1 MAEQYQE
8 GQRLL
13 GSDDKI
19 YVVQGGVPR
28 EEITPPDVT
37 PVYKRPAKAEKPEKP
52 AAKFRDATT
61 QEKIDR
67 EVDPNLAYQINEDT
81 NQLVFVG
88 GQTPSKPAMAPDTN
102 RLPQIY
108 TGLSATKDLRKLAD
122 NFLSVGK
129 QAGNISETPII
140 GSLLGQNRAD
150 LEGSIEILKGIIIQ
164 DQLTRLAKINPA
176 GVTGLANSPTEQE
189 RFVSAIANLN
199 PNQSA
204 EQFAIGVKRAE
215 DYLKRQLKES
225 GGEPV
230 GERAAP
236 VAGLTAALPGD
247 RVVAEIDLKNAKD
260 LQAAWQGNPN
270 LSTEE
275 LIKKLNAISM
285 ANVGS
290 PLTPESIDALQ
301 KDTSRTLQF
310 TPYIAPM
317 EDVTEDMG
325 FIEGIVESATGS
337 ERSTPEIE
345 ATADWTT
352 MPELNELSVAGART
366 GIGTMFTSPEE
377 SVKIIQANYPG
388 VEVRQDAKGNYI
400 LRSQDG
406 KDYGIKPGFRFSDV
420 PRAAAGIFAF
430 TPAGRAATFTGAA
443 LKSGATQAAIEGTEF
458 AAGGEFNAQPIA
470 LATTFGAGGKVIEDV
485 ASAALPRVVD
495 QVRRMRG
502 QPEIPLGAA
511 PEAPAGMAMPSA
523 TTITP
528 EAPVTGAA
536 APTAPTITTPA
547 SGAPASRPG
556 GGAMSTSEETIRT
569 QRAAE
574 LPVPIELARFQRT
587 RDFTEQQRAREL
599 AKNNEVGGPIRDR
612 MAQQQDEL
620 RQNFERFIEGTGS
633 EVWNNPYEQ
642 GGVISDALATLAKR
656 ERTRTNALYKRAE
669 KAGEMR
675 EPVSYQQLTDFIGQQ
690 TPTTRE
696 KLAPVLKTVEEQL
709 LSNDPSKTGMI
720 SLNQMED
727 IRKLINKVAS
737 PGTPDAS
744 FGRDMRMLIDDATK
758 DAGGDVYKQA
768 RASRAK
774 YARDFED
781 IDLIEKVFANKP
793 GSTDRFVALEKV
805 TDKITGDG
813 TPLDSVKHLLGLLD
827 RAGPRGARAKRELQG
842 SVMEKIR
849 DQAYRGIT
857 SDESGQAVIQPA
869 ALNKIITSLNKNGK
883 LDLIFD
889 KKTAELLNTINDVT
903 KDIITSPPGSVNA
916 SGTSS
921 GIMNAI
927 DTLGT
932 FGTTGLPVPAA
943 KILNDFRKAM
953 AARGMRKEVK
963 RLLE

>member
-1 MAEQYQE
+1 MAKNPFDQFDKEDVASVPISSIQPIVAAPKEQ
-8 GQRLL
+8 
-13 GSDDKI
+13 
-19 YVVQGGVPR
+19 P
-28 EEITPPDVT
+28 
-37 PVYKRPAKAEKPEKP
+37 KPEKP
-52 AAKFRDATT
+52 TETFSIATPEQKAAAGL
-61 QEKIDR
+61 
-67 EVDPNLAYQINEDT
+67 DPNRVYQVSSVTGEFKD
-81 NQLVFVG
+81 VG
-88 GQTPSKPAMAPDTN
+88 GQPTAKASTAPDTN
-102 RLPQIY
+102 RLPQLY
-108 TGLSATKDLRKLAD
+108 TGLSAVRDLRKLSD
-122 NFLSVGK
+122 KFLTLGK
-129 QAGNISETPII
+129 QAEGISETPIL

-164 DQLTRLAKINPA
+164 DQLARLAKINPA
-176 GVTGLANSPTEQE
+176 GVAGLANTPGEQE

-199 PNQSA
+199 PNQRP
-204 EQFAIGVKRAE
+204 EQFAIGLKRAE
-215 DYLKRQLKES
+215 DYLNRQLQES

-236 VAGLTAALPGD
+236 VAGLTAALPSD
-247 RVVAEIDLKNAKD
+247 RVVAEIDLKNARD
-260 LQAAWQGNPN
+260 LQAAWQSGK
-270 LSTEE
+270 SIEE
-275 LIKKLNAISM
+275 LNAISV

-290 PLTPESIDALQ
+290 PLTPESIAALTA
-301 KDTSRTLQF
+301 DTNRQLQF
-310 TPYIAPM
+310 QPYLAPM

-325 FIEGIVESATGS
+325 IVEGAIESLTGS

-377 SVKIIQANYPG
+377 SVAIITANYPG
-388 VEVRQDAKGNYI
+388 VEVRQDEKGNYI

-420 PRAAAGIFAF
+420 PRAVGGILAF

-458 AAGGEFNAQPIA
+458 AAGGEFNAQPI
-470 LATTFGAGGKVIEDV
+470 LMATAAGPAEKIVGDV
-485 ASAALPRVVD
+485 VSAALPAVTSKIR
-495 QVRRMRG
+495 QLTGR
-502 QPEIPLGAA
+502 PEIPVGAA
-511 PEAPAGMAMPSA
+511 PEAPAGMTMPSA
-523 TTITP
+523 ATMAP
-528 EAPVTGAA
+528 EAPMPSAA
-536 APTAPTITTPA
+536 SSAGPTIVTPA
-547 SGAPASRPG
+547 PGVAPASRPG
-556 GGAMSTSEETIRT
+556 GGAMSTSEQAIRV

-587 RDFTEQQRAREL
+587 RDFVEQQRAREL

-612 MAQQQDEL
+612 MAQQQEEL

-642 GGVISDALATLAKR
+642 GGVIADALGTLAKR

-675 EPVSYQQLTDFIGQQ
+675 EPVDYTELSDFIAQQ
-690 TPTTRE
+690 TPTTRDV
-696 KLAPVLKTVEEQL
+696 LAPVLKTVDEQL
-709 LSNDPSKTGMI
+709 LANDPNKTGMI
-720 SLNQMED
+720 TLNQMED
-727 IRKLINKVAS
+727 IRKMINKVAS
-737 PGTPDAS
+737 PGTPSAS
-744 FGRDMRMLIDDATK
+744 FGRDLRGIIDNVTK

-781 IDLIEKVFANKP
+781 IDLVQKVFDTKP
-793 GSTDRFVALEKV
+793 GTTERYVGLEKI
-805 TDKITGDG
+805 TDKITGEG
-813 TPLDSVKHLLGLLD
+813 TPLDSVKHLIGLLEK
-827 RAGPRGARAKRELQG
+827 AGPRGTRAMRELQG

-849 DQAYRGIT
+849 DQAYRGVT
-857 SDESGQAVIQPA
+857 TDESGQVVIQPA
-869 ALNKIITSLNKNGK
+869 ALNKIITSMNKNGK

-921 GIMNAI
+921 AMMNAI

-932 FGTTGLPVPAA
+932 FSTTGLPVPAA

-963 RLLE
+963 RLLD

>member
-8 GQRLL
+8 GQRLQ
-13 GSDDKI
+13 GSDGKI

-37 PVYKRPAKAEKPEKP
+37 PVYKRPAKATEPTETFTIATPEQK
-52 AAKFRDATT
+52 AAAGL
-61 QEKIDR
+61 
-67 EVDPNLAYQINEDT
+67 DPNRVYQVSSTTGEFKD
-81 NQLVFVG
+81 VG
-88 GQTPSKPAMAPDTN
+88 GQPTAKAVAEKDTN
-102 RLPQIY
+102 RLPQLY
-108 TGLSATKDLRKLAD
+108 TGVSAVRDLRKLSD
-122 NFLSVGK
+122 KFLSLGK
-129 QAGNISETPII
+129 QAGGISETPVL

-164 DQLTRLAKINPA
+164 DQLARLAKINPA
-176 GVTGLANSPTEQE
+176 GVASLANTPGEQE
-189 RFVSAIANLN
+189 RFVSSIANLN
-199 PNQSA
+199 PNQSP
-204 EQFAIGVKRAE
+204 EQFAIGLKRAE
-215 DYLKRQLKES
+215 DYLNRQLKES

-247 RVVAEIDLKNAKD
+247 RVVAEIDLKNARD
-260 LQAAWQGNPN
+260 LQEAWRSGK
-270 LSTEE
+270 SIEE
-275 LIKKLNAISM
+275 LSAISM

-290 PLTPESIDALQ
+290 PLTPESIAALTA
-301 KDTSRTLQF
+301 DTNRQLQF
-310 TPYIAPM
+310 TPYLAPM

-325 FIEGIVESATGS
+325 IVEGAIESLTGS

-352 MPELNELSVAGART
+352 MPELNELSIAGART

-377 SVKIIQANYPG
+377 SVAIITANYPG
-388 VEVRQDAKGNYI
+388 VEVRQDEKGNYI

-420 PRAAAGIFAF
+420 PRAVGGILAF

-443 LKSGATQAAIEGTEF
+443 VKSGATQAGIEGTEF
-458 AAGGEFNAQPIA
+458 AAGGEFNAQPI
-470 LATTFGAGGKVIEDV
+470 LMATAAGPAEKIVGDV
-485 ASAALPRVVD
+485 VSAALPAVTSKIR
-495 QVRRMRG
+495 QLTGR
-502 QPEIPLGAA
+502 PEMPVGAA
-511 PEAPAGMAMPSA
+511 PEAPVGMTSPPAA
-523 TTITP
+523 TMAP

-536 APTAPTITTPA
+536 TTPAPTITTPA
-547 SGAPASRPG
+547 SGASASRPG
-556 GGAMSTSEETIRT
+556 GGAMSTSEETIRA

-612 MAQQQDEL
+612 MAQQQEEL

-642 GGVISDALATLAKR
+642 GGVIADALSTLARR
-656 ERTRTNALYKRAE
+656 ERTRTSALYKRAE

-675 EPVSYQQLTDFIGQQ
+675 EPVSYQELSDFIAQQ

-696 KLAPVLKTVEEQL
+696 KLAPVLKTVEEQIL
-709 LSNDPSKTGMI
+709 ANDPNKTGMMA
-720 SLNQMED
+720 LNQMED

-737 PGTPDAS
+737 PGTADAT
-744 FGRDMRMLIDDATK
+744 FGRDMRNIIDNATK

-768 RASRAK
+768 RASRTK

-781 IDLIEKVFANKP
+781 IDLVEKVFANKP

-827 RAGPRGARAKRELQG
+827 RAGPRGVRAKRELQG

-903 KDIITSPPGSVNA
+903 KDIITSPPGSINA

-921 GIMNAI
+921 AMMNAI

-932 FGTTGLPVPAA
+932 FSTTGLPVPAA

-963 RLLE
+963 RLLD